1 MNKRS
6 AGGGHSYMGMTNDFF
21 KEKKEWS
28 KIKDDILWWYL
39 EPYITKIL
47 ATRRPLLI
55 VDCFAGKGKFD
66 DGNDGSPLI
75 ILKNVLNTSSK
86 YKNAR
91 VFCAFIEKKYHKDL
105 EANVATFLT
114 NKFPKVKV
122 FKGTFEENVDNL
134 IQKLDSNFNVFLYV
148 DPYGH
153 KSLGFSRFK
162 RIKNKG
168 FNSVEMLINFN
179 TFGFLREGCRLL
191 KYQVDE
197 LMFAGFDYETDE
209 NNDIDSMN
217 SIAN

>member
-1 MNKRS
+1 MQ
-6 AGGGHSYMGMTNDFF
+6 GYFVH
-21 KEKKEWS
+21 
-28 KIKDDILWWYL
+28 
-39 EPYITKIL
+39 
-47 ATRRPLLI
+47 LL
-55 VDCFAGKGKFD
+55 K
-66 DGNDGSPLI
+66 
-75 ILKNVLNTSSK
+75 
-86 YKNAR
+86 
-91 VFCAFIEKKYHKDL
+91 KKYHKDL

-153 KSLGFSRFK
+153 KSLDFSRFQ

-217 SIAN
+217 SIANGDYWKDILNDYQKGRITIHEAEERFIISYTNRFRTLFKHTINIPIKLKTKNRLEPLTLENIHLIHKHSNKH